1 MEAFPQRM
9 RGHSAHRRRPLPEP
23 VAAAPRRVQVEG
35 DLFHGRVPAGAA
47 YVGRAT
53 PGLPASPYANPFPVR
68 RHGRDAVIQLF
79 YDHVAAH
86 PGLAAA
92 IRRDLA
98 GRDLAFWCPLS
109 AACHGDVLLEL
120 ANRPQAS
127 DG

>member
-9 RGHSAHRRRPLPEP
+9 RGRSAHRRRPLPEP

-35 DLFHGRVPAGAA
+35 DLFHGRVPAGAV
-47 YVGRAT
+47 YVGRAA
-53 PGLPASPYANPFPVR
+53 PGLPASPYANPFPAR
-68 RHGRDAVIQLF
+68 RHGRDAAIQLF
-79 YDHVAAH
+79 RDHVAAR

-98 GRDLAFWCPLS
+98 GRDLACWCPLT
-109 AACHGDVLLEL
+109 AARHGDVLLEL
-120 ANRPQAS
+120 ANQPQAS